1 MRFGFPDRRDVER
14 YLTGDCPYRLRAQMA
29 ELYREYETVC
39 KTRDALA
46 LENAKLVKVLS
57 EARNLL
63 R

>member
-1 MRFGFPDRRDVER
+1 MER